1 MGERTPASYEELIGA
16 AIIGRVS
23 HLAAKGMAPLGA
35 TPYVSGVCAAQNEQ
49 P

>member
-16 AIIGRVS
+16 AIIGRVFS
-23 HLAAKGMAPLGA
+23 SRAAKGMAPLGA
-35 TPYVSGVCAAQNEQ
+35 IPYVSGADQNEQ